1 MTIVRNDLRS
11 SSHFCT
17 FGTQLHSAAGARA
30 FIQDIRRQASSKE
43 RRRKRGWETGLLEKG
58 CARAMLQLGSV
69 YNSADY
75 IPDRGSNDHGIVVT
89 IQENSRTM
97 NLSIIGLGSRI
108 NLPLMRVEKP

>member
-1 MTIVRNDLRS
+1 
-11 SSHFCT
+11 
-17 FGTQLHSAAGARA
+17 
-30 FIQDIRRQASSKE
+30 
-43 RRRKRGWETGLLEKG
+43 
-58 CARAMLQLGSV
+58 MLQLGSV
-69 YNSADY
+69 YNSVDY